1 MQAQNIP
8 FHRILNGTRQFV
20 IPVFQ
25 RDYRWETE
33 QCDRF
38 WRDII
43 AIARDEQRS
52 GHFLGSVV
60 YVSTEDS
67 SAGFVRWQLIDGQQR
82 MTTLTLLLAALR
94 DHIQETEW
102 RSPDGDPDAPISERI
117 EHDFLING
125 YEETERRYK
134 LKLRRYDWKELQ
146 AILDKKEVPDNL
158 ADNNQ
163 SGRIQ
168 ENYQFFK
175 QQLKDSDPAEVYR
188 GIGRLVVV
196 DLSVTASDNP
206 QLIFESLNSTGVTL
220 SQSDLIRNFVL
231 MAVSPSEQDR
241 LYRDYWQPT
250 EALYRNSE
258 KAFDTFVRDYIALK
272 TRANKQEKASDIY
285 QGFKQYLAGYQ
296 DDGGSLEEL
305 LGDMLRY
312 GRYNAAFTI
321 ASYDHQWPEISKSLG
336 RLRKLGETAALL
348 IMRLFDL
355 HDKEQALS
363 MDSFNEAV
371 RVIESYLFRRA
382 ICGLQN
388 RDYWRIFALLAHR
401 LDPND
406 PVQGVKAGLKARRS
420 SYIYPSDDEFR
431 RNLIV
436 REIYRL
442 RHRLILLEALE
453 NHGSREPTNTD
464 DYTIEHI
471 LPQNENLPGPW
482 REMLGEN
489 WREIQEKWVHRLGN
503 LTLTGYNSRY
513 SDRPFL
519 EKKSIDGGFDESSV
533 RLNRFVREQSQWTEK
548 EISQRGENLAAQAL
562 EIWPQ
567 LQVEESAIEDAK
579 RAELMER
586 GRDRSVEAVEMNTV
600 ATALFDELR
609 AWIKERFP
617 LVIEQPTKREQG
629 IGYYTPY
636 EFLEI
641 LPRTSG
647 LQILLVGDYGEIDDP
662 NDIVEDASEKKYFRN
677 AGDIEPGVFM
687 RIKDSSDIAKAKPA
701 IRQAYE
707 QLDS

>member
-1 MQAQNIP
+1 M
-8 FHRILNGTRQFV
+8 

-43 AIARDEQRS
+43 AIARDERRS

-117 EHDFLING
+117 EHDFLINS

-146 AILDKKEVPDNL
+146 VILDKKEVPDNL
-158 ADNNQ
+158 VDNSQ
-163 SGRIQ
+163 PGRIR

-250 EALYRNSE
+250 EALYRNAE

-272 TRANKQEKASDIY
+272 TRANKQQKASDIY
-285 QGFKQYLAGYQ
+285 QGFKQYLADYQ
-296 DDGGSLEEL
+296 GDGGNLEEL

-312 GRYNAAFTI
+312 GEYNAAFTI
-321 ASYDHQWPEISKSLG
+321 ASYDHQWPGISKSLG
-336 RLRKLGETAALL
+336 RLRKLGEAAAPL
-348 IMRLFDL
+348 IMCLFDL
-355 HDKEQALS
+355 HDKKQALS
-363 MDSFNEAV
+363 MDSFNEVV

-420 SYIYPSDDEFR
+420 SYIYPNDDEFR
-431 RNLIV
+431 RNLMV
-436 REIYRL
+436 RDIYRL

-453 NHGSREPTNTD
+453 NYGSREPTNTD
-464 DYTIEHI
+464 EYTIEHI

-503 LTLTGYNSRY
+503 LTLTGYNSTY
-513 SDRPFL
+513 SDRPFHQ
-519 EKKSIDGGFDESSV
+519 KKSIKGGFEESSV

-579 RAELMER
+579 RADLMER
-586 GRDRSVEAVEMNTV
+586 GRGRSVEAVEMDAR
-600 ATALFDELR
+600 ATALFSELR

-617 LVIEQPTKREQG
+617 RLYEQPTMREQG

-636 EFLEI
+636 EFLEV
-641 LPRTSG
+641 LPRASS
-647 LQILLVGDYGEIDDP
+647 LLILLVGDYGEIDDP

-687 RIKDSSDIAKAKPA
+687 LIKDSSDIAKAKPA

>member
-1 MQAQNIP
+1 M
-8 FHRILNGTRQFV
+8 
-20 IPVFQ
+20 
-25 RDYRWETE
+25 
-33 QCDRF
+33 
-38 WRDII
+38 
-43 AIARDEQRS
+43 
-52 GHFLGSVV
+52 
-60 YVSTEDS
+60 
-67 SAGFVRWQLIDGQQR
+67 
-82 MTTLTLLLAALR
+82 
-94 DHIQETEW
+94 
-102 RSPDGDPDAPISERI
+102 
-117 EHDFLING
+117 
-125 YEETERRYK
+125 
-134 LKLRRYDWKELQ
+134 
-146 AILDKKEVPDNL
+146 
-158 ADNNQ
+158 
-163 SGRIQ
+163 
-168 ENYQFFK
+168 
-175 QQLKDSDPAEVYR
+175 
-188 GIGRLVVV
+188 
-196 DLSVTASDNP
+196 
-206 QLIFESLNSTGVTL
+206 
-220 SQSDLIRNFVL
+220 
-231 MAVSPSEQDR
+231 
-241 LYRDYWQPT
+241 
-250 EALYRNSE
+250 
-258 KAFDTFVRDYIALK
+258 
-272 TRANKQEKASDIY
+272 
-285 QGFKQYLAGYQ
+285 
-296 DDGGSLEEL
+296 
-305 LGDMLRY
+305 
-312 GRYNAAFTI
+312 
-321 ASYDHQWPEISKSLG
+321 
-336 RLRKLGETAALL
+336 
-348 IMRLFDL
+348 
-355 HDKEQALS
+355 
-363 MDSFNEAV
+363 
-371 RVIESYLFRRA
+371 
-382 ICGLQN
+382 
-388 RDYWRIFALLAHR
+388 
-401 LDPND
+401 
-406 PVQGVKAGLKARRS
+406 
-420 SYIYPSDDEFR
+420 
-431 RNLIV
+431 V

-600 ATALFDELR
+600 ATALFNELR
-609 AWIKERFP
+609 VWIKERFP
-617 LVIEQPTKREQG
+617 RLYEQPTKREQG

-687 RIKDSSDIAKAKPA
+687 LIKDSSDIAKAKPA

>member
-43 AIARDEQRS
+43 AIARDERRS
-52 GHFLGSVV
+52 SHFLGSVV

-188 GIGRLVVV
+188 GIGRLEVV
-196 DLSVTASDNP
+196 DLSITASDNP

-285 QGFKQYLAGYQ
+285 EGFKQYLASYQ
-296 DDGGSLEEL
+296 GDGGSLEEL

-336 RLRKLGETAALL
+336 RLRKLGEAAAPL

-355 HDKEQALS
+355 HDKKQALS
-363 MDSFNEAV
+363 MVSFNEAV
-371 RVIESYLFRRA
+371 SVIESYLFRRA

-406 PVQGVKAGLKARRS
+406 PVQDVKAGLKARRS

-431 RNLIV
+431 RNLMV

-503 LTLTGYNSRY
+503 LTLTGYNSTY

-567 LQVEESAIEDAK
+567 LQVEDSAIEDAK
-579 RAELMER
+579 LAELMER

-600 ATALFDELR
+600 ATALFNELR

-617 LVIEQPTKREQG
+617 RLYEQPTKREQG

-636 EFLEI
+636 EFLEV

-687 RIKDSSDIAKAKPA
+687 LIKDSSDIAKAKPA

>member
-94 DHIQETEW
+94 DHLQETEW
-102 RSPDGDPDAPISERI
+102 QSPDGDPDAPTSERI

-125 YEETERRYK
+125 HQETERRYK

-146 AILDKKEVPDNL
+146 AILDKKKFPDDL
-158 ADNNQ
+158 VDNNQ

-175 QQLKDSDPAEVYR
+175 QQLKDADPAEVYR
-188 GIGRLVVV
+188 GIGRLVIV

-272 TRANKQEKASDIY
+272 TRASKQEKASDIY

-296 DDGGSLEEL
+296 GDGGSLEEL

-336 RLRKLGETAALL
+336 RLRKLGEAAAPL

-406 PVQGVKAGLKARRS
+406 PVQGVKAGLKARRA
-420 SYIYPSDDEFR
+420 SYICPTDGEFR
-431 RNLIV
+431 NALME

-442 RHRLILLEALE
+442 RHRLTLLEALE
-453 NHGSREPTNTD
+453 NHGSREPTNTE

-471 LPQNENLPGPW
+471 LPQNENLSGSW
-482 REMLGEN
+482 QEMLGEN
-489 WREIQEKWVHRLGN
+489 WRETQRTWVHRLGN

-513 SDRPFL
+513 SDRPFHQ
-519 EKKSIDGGFDESSV
+519 KKSIDGGFEESSV
-533 RLNRFVREQSQWTEK
+533 RLNKFVREQSQWTER
-548 EISQRGENLAAQAL
+548 EIKQRGGILADQAL
-562 EIWPQ
+562 EIWPY
-567 LQVEESAIEDAK
+567 LEVEESAVEDAK

-662 NDIVEDASEKKYFRN
+662 SDIVEDASEQKYFRN

-701 IRQAYE
+701 IRQAYDL
-707 QLDS
+707 LDS

>member
-102 RSPDGDPDAPISERI
+102 RSPDGDPDAPVSKRI
-117 EHDFLING
+117 EHNFLING
-125 YEETERRYK
+125 DEEGERRYK

-163 SGRIQ
+163 PGRIQ

-272 TRANKQEKASDIY
+272 TRANKQ
-285 QGFKQYLAGYQ
+285 
-296 DDGGSLEEL
+296 
-305 LGDMLRY
+305 
-312 GRYNAAFTI
+312 
-321 ASYDHQWPEISKSLG
+321 
-336 RLRKLGETAALL
+336 
-348 IMRLFDL
+348 
-355 HDKEQALS
+355 
-363 MDSFNEAV
+363 
-371 RVIESYLFRRA
+371 
-382 ICGLQN
+382 
-388 RDYWRIFALLAHR
+388 
-401 LDPND
+401 
-406 PVQGVKAGLKARRS
+406 
-420 SYIYPSDDEFR
+420 
-431 RNLIV
+431 
-436 REIYRL
+436 
-442 RHRLILLEALE
+442 
-453 NHGSREPTNTD
+453 
-464 DYTIEHI
+464 
-471 LPQNENLPGPW
+471 
-482 REMLGEN
+482 
-489 WREIQEKWVHRLGN
+489 
-503 LTLTGYNSRY
+503 
-513 SDRPFL
+513 
-519 EKKSIDGGFDESSV
+519 
-533 RLNRFVREQSQWTEK
+533 
-548 EISQRGENLAAQAL
+548 
-562 EIWPQ
+562 
-567 LQVEESAIEDAK
+567 
-579 RAELMER
+579 
-586 GRDRSVEAVEMNTV
+586 
-600 ATALFDELR
+600 
-609 AWIKERFP
+609 
-617 LVIEQPTKREQG
+617 
-629 IGYYTPY
+629 
-636 EFLEI
+636 
-641 LPRTSG
+641 
-647 LQILLVGDYGEIDDP
+647 
-662 NDIVEDASEKKYFRN
+662 
-677 AGDIEPGVFM
+677 
-687 RIKDSSDIAKAKPA
+687 
-701 IRQAYE
+701 
-707 QLDS
+707 

>member
-94 DHIQETEW
+94 DHLQETEW
-102 RSPDGDPDAPISERI
+102 QSPDGDPDAPTSERI

-125 YEETERRYK
+125 HQETERRYK

-146 AILDKKEVPDNL
+146 AILDKKELPDDL
-158 ADNNQ
+158 VDNNQ

-175 QQLKDSDPAEVYR
+175 QQLKDADPAEVYR
-188 GIGRLVVV
+188 GIGRLVIV
-196 DLSVTASDNP
+196 DLSVTAADNP

-241 LYRDYWQPT
+241 LYQDYWQPT

-258 KAFDTFVRDYIALK
+258 KAFDTFVREYIALK

-296 DDGGSLEEL
+296 GDGGSLEEL

-336 RLRKLGETAALL
+336 RLRKLGEAAAPL

-401 LDPND
+401 LDSTD
-406 PVQGVKAGLKARRS
+406 PVKSVKAGLKARRA
-420 SYIYPSDDEFR
+420 SYICPTDDEFR
-431 RNLIV
+431 NALME

-442 RHRLILLEALE
+442 RHRLTLLEALE
-453 NHGSREPTNTD
+453 NHGSREPTNTEN
-464 DYTIEHI
+464 YTIEHI
-471 LPQNENLPGPW
+471 LPQNENLSGSW

-489 WREIQEKWVHRLGN
+489 WRVTQATWVHRLGN
-503 LTLTGYNSRY
+503 LTLTGYNSTY
-513 SDRPFL
+513 SDRPFHQ
-519 EKKSIDGGFDESSV
+519 KKSIKGGFEESSV
-533 RLNRFVREQSQWTEK
+533 RLNKFVREQSQWTER
-548 EISQRGENLAAQAL
+548 EIKQRGEILADQAL
-562 EIWPQ
+562 EIWPD
-567 LQVEESAIEDAK
+567 LQVEESAVEDAK

-586 GRDRSVEAVEMNTV
+586 GRDRSVEAVEMNAI
-600 ATALFDELR
+600 ATGLFDELR
-609 AWIKERFP
+609 AWIKKRFP

-629 IGYYTPY
+629 IGYYTPD
-636 EFLEI
+636 EFLEV
-641 LPRTSG
+641 LPRRSG
-647 LQILLVGDYGEIDDP
+647 LTILLVGDYGEIDDP
-662 NDIVEDASEKKYFRN
+662 NGIVEDASEKKYFRN
-677 AGDIEPGVFM
+677 AGAIEPGVFLQI
-687 RIKDSSDIAKAKPA
+687 RDRSDIAKAKSA
-701 IRQAYE
+701 IRQAYDL
-707 QLDS
+707 LDS